1 MPQRYFALDP
11 NGRPRFVYSDG
22 IYGHLGTYYAYCDGN
37 CLDPEDWYETKIN
50 KDNGNQ
56 GPYRDEDFYYP
67 ALTFT
72 SQGQPRILSDG
83 VSLQD
88 ETFLFYLTCDNNC
101 NLPES
106 WHNVPLWERGSGM
119 NVSYDLELNA
129 QNQPRIAFYEG
140 AKLNGEG
147 DRLYYAWCNSAC
159 LNGNNWFGSN
169 LGLAHS
175 EGRGPDLELDAAGHP
190 RLAYALYSEGGLGY
204 SWCNNNCESANANW
218 QHQAKETASY
228 LYNVW
233 PVAYPTHCDGG
244 LWDGVAPS
252 LALDSAGNPRIAYDT
267 TYHARCWYNYD
278 TGEWEPWSVM
288 HLIQRAVRVVYFPQ
302 P

>member
-1 MPQRYFALDP
+1 MYLTSSSGISVIDLGRDDSMPQRYFALDP

-67 ALTFT
+67 VLTFT

-140 AKLNGEG
+140 AKLNGQG

-169 LGLAHS
+169 
-175 EGRGPDLELDAAGHP
+175 
-190 RLAYALYSEGGLGY
+190 
-204 SWCNNNCESANANW
+204 
-218 QHQAKETASY
+218 
-228 LYNVW
+228 
-233 PVAYPTHCDGG
+233 
-244 LWDGVAPS
+244 
-252 LALDSAGNPRIAYDT
+252 
-267 TYHARCWYNYD
+267 
-278 TGEWEPWSVM
+278 
-288 HLIQRAVRVVYFPQ
+288 
-302 P
+302 